1 MIDVIR
7 VQLPEQV
14 KRFPMFTV
22 DDQLRFLQ
30 TSADMEG
37 KSLTEQ
43 QQILDE
49 VLDVLYPS
57 YSKTEQEYI
66 FTKVYCVS
74 FGKAAI
80 RISIK
85 NGSSSSE
92 AFMHITDYELQNE
105 YKVDEQITLGFRFPK
120 TRKVDETMFLECIS
134 YIVHNGTRYD
144 WASLSDDTHEKVCDL
159 VDMED
164 IENIVTML
172 TKSCEIKIKQDSF
185 SNLLTLFKILFTKN
199 EMIDFFKTNY
209 LLNKHKI
216 DIGTIS
222 KVSPM
227 ERSVYV
233 SMLAEDLKRQENA
246 KS

>member
-7 VQLPEQV
+7 VQLPDQV
-14 KRFPMFTV
+14 KRFPMFSV
-22 DDQLRFLQ
+22 DDHLRFLQ
-30 TSADMEG
+30 TSADMDG

-43 QQILDE
+43 QKILDE
-49 VLDVLYPS
+49 VLDMLYPA
-57 YSKTEQEYI
+57 YSKTEQEFI

-80 RISIK
+80 KISIK
-85 NGSSSSE
+85 TGDTSRE
-92 AFMHITDYELQNE
+92 TFMHITDYQLQHE
-105 YKVDEQITLGFRFPK
+105 YKIDEQITLGFKFPK
-120 TRKVDETMFLECIS
+120 TRKVDETLFLECVS
-134 YIVHNGTRYD
+134 YILYNGTRYD
-144 WASLSDDTHEKVCDL
+144 WVALDDDTRDRICDL
-159 VDMED
+159 VDMQD
-164 IENIVTML
+164 IENIVKML

-216 DIGTIS
+216 DIGTMA

-233 SMLAEDLKRQENA
+233 SLLAEDLKRQENA
-246 KS
+246 